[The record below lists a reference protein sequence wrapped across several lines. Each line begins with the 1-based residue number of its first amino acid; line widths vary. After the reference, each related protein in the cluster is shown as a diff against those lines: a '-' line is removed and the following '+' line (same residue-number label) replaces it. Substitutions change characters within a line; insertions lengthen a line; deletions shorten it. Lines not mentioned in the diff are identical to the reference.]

1 MLSGTRGL
9 GSIGGPIQQQ
19 NTTTPAAINTQ
30 NYSPLRTKSPAAAAL
45 KTSNAADAESVNVT
59 NISHRVMMG
68 ELKNLRMQVADVKR
82 QKSDIEGRLSKYEQD
97 SNLREE

>member
-1 MLSGTRGL
+1 
-9 GSIGGPIQQQ
+9 
-19 NTTTPAAINTQ
+19 
-30 NYSPLRTKSPAAAAL
+30 
-45 KTSNAADAESVNVT
+45 
-59 NISHRVMMG
+59 MMG